1 VLLAYFAYV
10 PYLSNID
17 NHEYSCSNVAIKVN
31 AKMSNHWNKAHAWTI
46 FQKPLNGAGAGIT
59 WVQEVPTLVMGLSIS
74 NSLGQEDAISVIC
87 ASAALD
93 ESCMRLAQDVRV
105 CSKTETVDGA
115 ILISLVESLLSQ
127 YFLHNKIVPKR
138 ILVYRA
144 GVSEGAFT
152 KFRIDE
158 IQSIREGYRSF
169 VRRGNEGVNPS
180 CLKNCKFGCVFCCPP
195 VTFVACMTRNSVKI
209 VPSNA
214 NEGVGTKQKNVH
226 SGTCVDSEII
236 DSVDNLSLEQVDGNE
251 APAQLYSEPGGRGY
265 DFLLIAHGS
274 GKGTSKPVHYRMIL
288 NENAAH
294 VPAHVRGVGGS
305 NLTKEKLELA
315 TYAMSFQYSTATKAV
330 RLVPVLYYST
340 RCAETVL
347 KYIRYL
353 QRDDIVAKG
362 LDEYD
367 IARDGVSRARLAFI
381 RKEVQVSLYHLPLNI
396 LSGMFL

>member
-1 VLLAYFAYV
+1 MLLAYFAYV

-180 CLKNCKFGCVFCCPP
+180 CLNNCKSGCVLCCPP
-195 VTFVACMTRNSVKI
+195 VTFVACTTRNSVKI
-209 VPSNA
+209 VSSNA
-214 NEGVGTKQKNVH
+214 NEGVGMKQKNVH
-226 SGTCVDSEII
+226 SDTCVDSEII
-236 DSVDNLSLEQVDGNE
+236 DSVDNLSLEQVDGNDVQH
-251 APAQLYSEPGGRGY
+251 PAS
-265 DFLLIAHGS
+265 
-274 GKGTSKPVHYRMIL
+274 
-288 NENAAH
+288 
-294 VPAHVRGVGGS
+294 
-305 NLTKEKLELA
+305 
-315 TYAMSFQYSTATKAV
+315 STAL
-330 RLVPVLYYST
+330 R
-340 RCAETVL
+340 
-347 KYIRYL
+347 
-353 QRDDIVAKG
+353 
-362 LDEYD
+362 
-367 IARDGVSRARLAFI
+367 RAWR
-381 RKEVQVSLYHLPLNI
+381 
-396 LSGMFL
+396 

>member
-1 VLLAYFAYV
+1 
-10 PYLSNID
+10 
-17 NHEYSCSNVAIKVN
+17 
-31 AKMSNHWNKAHAWTI
+31 M
-46 FQKPLNGAGAGIT
+46 
-59 WVQEVPTLVMGLSIS
+59 
-74 NSLGQEDAISVIC
+74 
-87 ASAALD
+87 
-93 ESCMRLAQDVRV
+93 
-105 CSKTETVDGA
+105 
-115 ILISLVESLLSQ
+115 
-127 YFLHNKIVPKR
+127 
-138 ILVYRA
+138 
-144 GVSEGAFT
+144 
-152 KFRIDE
+152 
-158 IQSIREGYRSF
+158 
-169 VRRGNEGVNPS
+169 
-180 CLKNCKFGCVFCCPP
+180 
-195 VTFVACMTRNSVKI
+195 
-209 VPSNA
+209 
-214 NEGVGTKQKNVH
+214 KQINVH

-236 DSVDNLSLEQVDGNE
+236 DSVDNLSLEQVDGNDVQH
-251 APAQLYSEPGGRGY
+251 PAQLYSEPGGRGY

-305 NLTKEKLELA
+305 KLTKEKLELA

-347 KYIRYL
+347 KYICYL
-353 QRDDIVAKG
+353 QRRDDIVEKG

>member
-1 VLLAYFAYV
+1 MT
-10 PYLSNID
+10 S
-17 NHEYSCSNVAIKVN
+17 
-31 AKMSNHWNKAHAWTI
+31 
-46 FQKPLNGAGAGIT
+46 
-59 WVQEVPTLVMGLSIS
+59 SI
-74 NSLGQEDAISVIC
+74 Q
-87 ASAALD
+87 
-93 ESCMRLAQDVRV
+93 
-105 CSKTETVDGA
+105 
-115 ILISLVESLLSQ
+115 
-127 YFLHNKIVPKR
+127 H
-138 ILVYRA
+138 
-144 GVSEGAFT
+144 
-152 KFRIDE
+152 
-158 IQSIREGYRSF
+158 
-169 VRRGNEGVNPS
+169 
-180 CLKNCKFGCVFCCPP
+180 
-195 VTFVACMTRNSVKI
+195 
-209 VPSNA
+209 
-214 NEGVGTKQKNVH
+214 
-226 SGTCVDSEII
+226 
-236 DSVDNLSLEQVDGNE
+236 
-251 APAQLYSEPGGRGY
+251 PAQLYGEPGGRGY

-305 NLTKEKLELA
+305 KLTKEKLELA